1 MTCRE
6 IADFLLAYLDGEL
19 SAGWRRAFEAH
30 LAECPQCVDYIESY
44 KATIAL
50 GRAAH
55 DDDLL
60 EDVPE
65 ALVEAILAAG
75 VAERPSRGR
84 R

>member
-44 KATIAL
+44 
-50 GRAAH
+50 
-55 DDDLL
+55 
-60 EDVPE
+60 
-65 ALVEAILAAG
+65 
-75 VAERPSRGR
+75 
-84 R
+84 